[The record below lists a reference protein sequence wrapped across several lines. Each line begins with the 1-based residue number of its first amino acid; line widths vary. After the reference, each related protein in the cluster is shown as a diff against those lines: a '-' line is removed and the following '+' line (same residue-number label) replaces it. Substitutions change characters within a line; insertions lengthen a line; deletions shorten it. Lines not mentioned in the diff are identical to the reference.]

1 MKNGIEIYLP
11 IFKKRWEEDICK
23 LEAYKWDAVKTFQ
36 DNYRRIF
43 DDNEDLYQVLTDAFK
58 ETDNLKYFAPIDSL
72 TSNAKYSANDI
83 REILG
88 ILFNEDLDLEYRV
101 KIYRDR
107 FREITLRNNQAG
119 NFNGKIKSYIQDD
132 RTIALLLALRYPSKY
147 YLYIS
152 NIFEKATTILKSE
165 NSYRRHRTG
174 DISNI
179 ISYTRFCNEVKSVIL
194 QDLDLLKLYKEF
206 IEKNELTD
214 FSEGN
219 LLTQTFIYS
228 VCTHLDKNDKTC
240 ECNSIKMVGRESL
253 ELLPLP
259 KIIFKP
265 SKNNIDYVK
274 EASKQR
280 SLGKW
285 GEYYV
290 VSTENKRLKVF
301 GEKCIHKSIE
311 RGGDG
316 YGYDILSYNDDGS
329 ERYIEVKTTKG
340 DFNTPFYLSDR
351 ELEFSKQHKDNYYL
365 YRVYDYSLE
374 NKTGKIAIIKGSME
388 EYANYP
394 IQYRIALNEK

>member
-1 MKNGIEIYLP
+1 MKNDIEVYLP
-11 IFKKRWEEDICK
+11 VFKKKWGEVCER
-23 LEAYKWDAVKTFQ
+23 EAYKWDAIKTFQ
-36 DNYRRIF
+36 DNHRRIF
-43 DDNEDLYQVLTDAFK
+43 DDKEDLYQVLTDAFK
-58 ETDNLKYFAPIDSL
+58 KTYNLKYFAPIDSL
-72 TSNAKYSANDI
+72 ISNAKYSANGI

-88 ILFNEDLDLEYRV
+88 ILFNEDLDLEDRV
-101 KIYRDR
+101 KTYRDR

-119 NFNGKIKSYIQDD
+119 NFNGKIKNYKQDD

-152 NIFEKATTILKSE
+152 NIFEKATSVLKSE

-206 IEKNELTD
+206 IEKKELTD

-228 VCTHLDKNDKTC
+228 ICTHLDENKKTC

-259 KIIFKP
+259 PIIFKP
-265 SKNNIDYVK
+265 LKNNIDYVN
-274 EASKQR
+274 EASEQS
-280 SLGKW
+280 SLGRW

-290 VSTENKRLKVF
+290 VSVENERLKEL
-301 GEKCIHKSIE
+301 GKDCIHKSIE
-311 RGGDG
+311 IGGDG

-340 DFNTPFYLSDR
+340 DFDTPFYLSAR
-351 ELEFSKQHKDNYYL
+351 ELEFSKQHNDNYYL
-365 YRVYDYSLE
+365 YRVYDYSIK

-388 EYANYP
+388 DYANFP

>member
-11 IFKKRWEEDICK
+11 IFKKRWEKDICK

-58 ETDNLKYFAPIDSL
+58 KTANLKYFAPIDSL

-88 ILFNEDLDLEYRV
+88 ILFNEDLDLEDRV
-101 KIYRDR
+101 NIYRDR

-119 NFNGKIKSYIQDD
+119 NFNGKIKSYKQDD

-152 NIFEKATTILKSE
+152 NIFEKAATILKSE

-174 DISNI
+174 DITNI

-206 IEKNELTD
+206 IDKKELTD

-228 VCTHLDKNDKTC
+228 ICTHLDGIERTFK
-240 ECNSIKMVGRESL
+240 CNSIKLVDGESL
-253 ELLPLP
+253 ELLPFP

-265 SKNNIDYVK
+265 TAV
-274 EASKQR
+274 
-280 SLGKW
+280 
-285 GEYYV
+285 
-290 VSTENKRLKVF
+290 
-301 GEKCIHKSIE
+301 
-311 RGGDG
+311 
-316 YGYDILSYNDDGS
+316 
-329 ERYIEVKTTKG
+329 
-340 DFNTPFYLSDR
+340 P
-351 ELEFSKQHKDNYYL
+351 
-365 YRVYDYSLE
+365 
-374 NKTGKIAIIKGSME
+374 
-388 EYANYP
+388 
-394 IQYRIALNEK
+394 